1 MVESGSESSAD
12 ELKQKSQK
20 SQKSQKRTQ
29 PGQPQIDDQLKQQIH
44 QELEQRI
51 QKQEEQKQKTQ
62 VGNGGPNS
70 SQDFAHFEK
79 ARIMPRPKQPARS
92 RREEADKHSY
102 DGDDDDSGGCGDCLA
117 SLIQWPVF
125 IAAAIIVP
133 VFGITFVI
141 IGGINI
147 NHCKIEPLLPIWL
160 IVQGVVMLLGIGTGG
175 MAKRSSHNG
184 KVSFPMKVL
193 GGIVSLATI
202 AWFLAGNVWVY
213 QAWAQSPDYA
223 HDWFENGCNKS
234 LFNVAFIG
242 IIVLDALFAISVIV
256 GCVAFVLRGC
266 KSK

>member
-1 MVESGSESSAD
+1 VESGSESSAD

-102 DGDDDDSGGCGDCLA
+102 DGDDDDSG
-117 SLIQWPVF
+117 
-125 IAAAIIVP
+125 
-133 VFGITFVI
+133 
-141 IGGINI
+141 
-147 NHCKIEPLLPIWL
+147 
-160 IVQGVVMLLGIGTGG
+160 
-175 MAKRSSHNG
+175 
-184 KVSFPMKVL
+184 
-193 GGIVSLATI
+193 
-202 AWFLAGNVWVY
+202 
-213 QAWAQSPDYA
+213 
-223 HDWFENGCNKS
+223 
-234 LFNVAFIG
+234 
-242 IIVLDALFAISVIV
+242 
-256 GCVAFVLRGC
+256 
-266 KSK
+266 